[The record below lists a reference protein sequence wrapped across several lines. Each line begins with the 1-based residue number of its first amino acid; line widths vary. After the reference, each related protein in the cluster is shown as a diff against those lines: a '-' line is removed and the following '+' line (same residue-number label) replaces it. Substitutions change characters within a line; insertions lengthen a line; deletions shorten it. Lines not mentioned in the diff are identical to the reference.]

1 VGHVGFTP
9 LASKNAET
17 GGTILEDD
25 WRIKVDI
32 VTKFGEWLQFVF
44 GGDAADEPVGVHQ
57 AMARAVVVYLAGLV
71 VIRLG
76 KSRSIGK
83 MTPLDVLLGFVLGSL
98 LGRGITGHA
107 SLSATVAASA
117 AMVATHWV
125 LTWGACRSH
134 WFGNLVKGRADV
146 IVANGEPIVSNM
158 LHHHIS
164 IHDLKEYAR
173 NKGLEDVSQV
183 RLAFKERNGE
193 VSVLAKK
200 SEPRV
205 VEVAVEAGVKV
216 VRIELS

>member
-1 VGHVGFTP
+1 MDFMTQIGRGLH
-9 LASKNAET
+9 
-17 GGTILEDD
+17 
-25 WRIKVDI
+25 
-32 VTKFGEWLQFVF
+32 FVF
-44 GGDAADEPVGVHQ
+44 GGDVPDDPVRVHQ
-57 AMARAVVVYLAGLV
+57 AVARAVVVYLAGLV

-107 SLSATVAASA
+107 SISATVAGSA

-125 LTWGACRSH
+125 LTLWACRSH
-134 WFGNLVKGRADV
+134 WFGDLVKGHADV
-146 IVANGEPIVSNM
+146 IVENGQPIVSNM

-164 IHDLKEYAR
+164 IHDLQEYAR

-193 VSVLAKK
+193 VSVLAKQG
-200 SEPRV
+200 EPRV
-205 VEVAVEAGVKV
+205 IEVAVEAGVKT
-216 VRIELS
+216 VRIELG